1 MNTSFNED
9 EFNKLINTVATSW
22 GSFGISAEEAGKAI
36 NNLTAKLNEFNKT
49 ASCDTYEIRGGK
61 GNKKMAM
68 LRPRAGVE
76 TESSNRKYDLE
87 IFDEN
92 GDSRLKMPFDE
103 DYVYIIPTAQEK
115 PMKVVFENDKF
126 IWKGEIN
133 ANIVNNKNTNIP
145 NKRIAK
151 RRNSIIFSNL
161 SFIRQIIF

>member
-36 NNLTAKLNEFNKT
+36 NNLTAKLNEFNKI

-68 LRPRAGVE
+68 LRPRAGAE

-115 PMKVVFENDKF
+115 PMKLIFENDEF
-126 IWKGEIN
+126 IWKGE
-133 ANIVNNKNTNIP
+133 VNPIDTN
-145 NKRIAK
+145 
-151 RRNSIIFSNL
+151 
-161 SFIRQIIF
+161 

>member
-9 EFNKLINTVATSW
+9 EFNKLINEVATSW

-36 NNLTAKLNEFNKT
+36 NNLIAKLNEFNKI
-49 ASCDTYEIRGGK
+49 ASCDTYEMRGGK

-68 LRPRAGVE
+68 LRPRAGAE
-76 TESSNRKYDLE
+76 TENSNRKYDLE

-115 PMKVVFENDKF
+115 PMKLVFENDEF
-126 IWKGEIN
+126 IWKGE
-133 ANIVNNKNTNIP
+133 VNPIDTN
-145 NKRIAK
+145 
-151 RRNSIIFSNL
+151 
-161 SFIRQIIF
+161 

>member
-9 EFNKLINTVATSW
+9 EFNKLINKIATSW

-36 NNLTAKLNEFNKT
+36 NNLIAKLDEFNKI

-115 PMKVVFENDKF
+115 PMKVVFENDEF
-126 IWKGEIN
+126 I
-133 ANIVNNKNTNIP
+133 
-145 NKRIAK
+145 
-151 RRNSIIFSNL
+151 
-161 SFIRQIIF
+161 

>member
-1 MNTSFNED
+1 MLDNNMQQQPMNTSFNED
-9 EFNKLINTVATSW
+9 EFNKLINEVATSW

-36 NNLTAKLNEFNKT
+36 NNLTAKLNEFNKI
-49 ASCDTYEIRGGK
+49 ASFDTYEIRGGK

-68 LRPRAGVE
+68 LRPRAGAE

-115 PMKVVFENDKF
+115 PMKLIFENDEF
-126 IWKGEIN
+126 IWKGE
-133 ANIVNNKNTNIP
+133 VNPIDTN
-145 NKRIAK
+145 
-151 RRNSIIFSNL
+151 
-161 SFIRQIIF
+161 

>member
-1 MNTSFNED
+1 MNTSFNEN
-9 EFNKLINTVATSW
+9 EFNKLINEVATSW

-36 NNLTAKLNEFNKT
+36 NNLIIKLDEFNKI
-49 ASCDTYEIRGGK
+49 ASFDTYEMRGGK
-61 GNKKMAM
+61 GNKKMAV

-115 PMKVVFENDKF
+115 PMKLVFENDEF
-126 IWKGEIN
+126 IWKGE
-133 ANIVNNKNTNIP
+133 VNPIDTN
-145 NKRIAK
+145 
-151 RRNSIIFSNL
+151 
-161 SFIRQIIF
+161 

>member
-9 EFNKLINTVATSW
+9 EFNKLINKVAASW

-49 ASCDTYEIRGGK
+49 ASCDTYEMRGGK

-68 LRPRAGVE
+68 LRPRTDVE

-115 PMKVVFENDKF
+115 PMKVVFENDEF
-126 IWKGEIN
+126 IWKGE
-133 ANIVNNKNTNIP
+133 VNPIDTN
-145 NKRIAK
+145 
-151 RRNSIIFSNL
+151 
-161 SFIRQIIF
+161 

>member
-1 MNTSFNED
+1 MLDNNMQQQPMNTSFNED

-36 NNLTAKLNEFNKT
+36 NNLITKLNEFNKI
-49 ASCDTYEIRGGK
+49 ASYDTYEMRGGK

-115 PMKVVFENDKF
+115 PMKLVFENDEF
-126 IWKGEIN
+126 IWKGE
-133 ANIVNNKNTNIP
+133 VNPIDTN
-145 NKRIAK
+145 
-151 RRNSIIFSNL
+151 
-161 SFIRQIIF
+161 

>member
-1 MNTSFNED
+1 MLDNNMQQQPMNTSFNED

-36 NNLTAKLNEFNKT
+36 NNLTAKLNEFNKI
-49 ASCDTYEIRGGK
+49 ASCDTYEMRGGK
-61 GNKKMAM
+61 GNKKMAV
-68 LRPRAGVE
+68 LRPRANVE

-115 PMKVVFENDKF
+115 PMKLIFENDEF
-126 IWKGEIN
+126 IWKGE
-133 ANIVNNKNTNIP
+133 VNPIDTN
-145 NKRIAK
+145 
-151 RRNSIIFSNL
+151 
-161 SFIRQIIF
+161 

>member
-9 EFNKLINTVATSW
+9 EFNKLINEVATSW

-36 NNLTAKLNEFNKT
+36 NNLTAKLNEFNKI
-49 ASCDTYEIRGGK
+49 ASFDTYEMRGGK
-61 GNKKMAM
+61 GNKKMAV
-68 LRPRAGVE
+68 LRPRAGAE

-115 PMKVVFENDKF
+115 PMKLIFENDEF
-126 IWKGEIN
+126 IWKGE
-133 ANIVNNKNTNIP
+133 VNPIDTN
-145 NKRIAK
+145 
-151 RRNSIIFSNL
+151 
-161 SFIRQIIF
+161 

>member
-1 MNTSFNED
+1 MLDNNMQQQPMNTSFNED

-36 NNLTAKLNEFNKT
+36 NNLTAKLDEFNKI
-49 ASCDTYEIRGGK
+49 ASFDTYEMRGGK
-61 GNKKMAM
+61 GNKKMAV
-68 LRPRAGVE
+68 LRPRANVE

-115 PMKVVFENDKF
+115 PMKLIFENDEF
-126 IWKGEIN
+126 IWKGE
-133 ANIVNNKNTNIP
+133 VNPIDTN
-145 NKRIAK
+145 
-151 RRNSIIFSNL
+151 
-161 SFIRQIIF
+161 

>member
-1 MNTSFNED
+1 MLDNNMQQQPMNTSFNED

-36 NNLTAKLNEFNKT
+36 NNLITKLNEFNKI
-49 ASCDTYEIRGGK
+49 ASYDTYEMRGGK

-76 TESSNRKYDLE
+76 TENSNRKYDLE

-115 PMKVVFENDKF
+115 LMKLVFENDEF
-126 IWKGEIN
+126 IWKGE
-133 ANIVNNKNTNIP
+133 VNPIDTN
-145 NKRIAK
+145 
-151 RRNSIIFSNL
+151 
-161 SFIRQIIF
+161 

>member
-1 MNTSFNED
+1 MLDNNMQQQPMNTSFNED
-9 EFNKLINTVATSW
+9 EFNKLINKVAASW

-36 NNLTAKLNEFNKT
+36 NNLIAKLNEFNKI
-49 ASCDTYEIRGGK
+49 ASCDTYEMRGGK
-61 GNKKMAM
+61 GNKKMAV

-115 PMKVVFENDKF
+115 PMKLVFENDEF

-133 ANIVNNKNTNIP
+133 PIDTN
-145 NKRIAK
+145 
-151 RRNSIIFSNL
+151 
-161 SFIRQIIF
+161 

>member
-36 NNLTAKLNEFNKT
+36 NNLITKLNEFNKI
-49 ASCDTYEIRGGK
+49 ASCDIYEIRGGK
-61 GNKKMAM
+61 GNKKMAV

-103 DYVYIIPTAQEK
+103 DYVYITPIAQEK
-115 PMKVVFENDKF
+115 PMKVVFENDEF
-126 IWKGEIN
+126 IWKGE
-133 ANIVNNKNTNIP
+133 VNPIDTN
-145 NKRIAK
+145 
-151 RRNSIIFSNL
+151 
-161 SFIRQIIF
+161 

>member
-1 MNTSFNED
+1 MLDNNMQQQPMNTSFNED
-9 EFNKLINTVATSW
+9 EFNKLINEVATSW

-36 NNLTAKLNEFNKT
+36 NNLTAKLNEFNKI
-49 ASCDTYEIRGGK
+49 ASCDTYEMRGGK

-115 PMKVVFENDKF
+115 PMKVVFENDEF
-126 IWKGEIN
+126 IQKGE
-133 ANIVNNKNTNIP
+133 VNPIDTN
-145 NKRIAK
+145 
-151 RRNSIIFSNL
+151 
-161 SFIRQIIF
+161 

>member
-1 MNTSFNED
+1 MLDNNMQQQPMNTLFNED
-9 EFNKLINTVATSW
+9 EFNKLINEVATSW

-36 NNLTAKLNEFNKT
+36 NNLTAKLNEFNKI
-49 ASCDTYEIRGGK
+49 ASCDTYEMRGGK
-61 GNKKMAM
+61 GNKKMAV

-115 PMKVVFENDKF
+115 PMKLVFENDEF
-126 IWKGEIN
+126 IWKGE
-133 ANIVNNKNTNIP
+133 VNPIDTN
-145 NKRIAK
+145 
-151 RRNSIIFSNL
+151 
-161 SFIRQIIF
+161 

>member
-1 MNTSFNED
+1 MLDNNMQQQPMNTSFNED

-36 NNLTAKLNEFNKT
+36 NNLTAKLNEFNKI
-49 ASCDTYEIRGGK
+49 ASCDTYEMRGGK
-61 GNKKMAM
+61 GNKKMAV
-68 LRPRAGVE
+68 LRPRAGAE

-115 PMKVVFENDKF
+115 PMKLVFENDEF
-126 IWKGEIN
+126 IWKGE
-133 ANIVNNKNTNIP
+133 VNPIDTN
-145 NKRIAK
+145 
-151 RRNSIIFSNL
+151 
-161 SFIRQIIF
+161 

>member
-36 NNLTAKLNEFNKT
+36 NNLTAKLNEFNKI

-68 LRPRAGVE
+68 LRPRAGVG

-115 PMKVVFENDKF
+115 PMKLVFENDEF
-126 IWKGEIN
+126 IWKGE
-133 ANIVNNKNTNIP
+133 VNPIDTN
-145 NKRIAK
+145 
-151 RRNSIIFSNL
+151 
-161 SFIRQIIF
+161 

>member
-9 EFNKLINTVATSW
+9 EFNKLINKMAASW

-36 NNLTAKLNEFNKT
+36 NDLTAKLDEFNKI
-49 ASCDTYEIRGGK
+49 APCDAYEIRGGR

-68 LRPRAGVE
+68 LRPRSNAE
-76 TESSNRKYDLE
+76 TENSNQKYDLE

-115 PMKVVFENDKF
+115 PMKVVFENDEF
-126 IWKGEIN
+126 IWKGE
-133 ANIVNNKNTNIP
+133 VNPIDTN
-145 NKRIAK
+145 
-151 RRNSIIFSNL
+151 
-161 SFIRQIIF
+161 

>member
-36 NNLTAKLNEFNKT
+36 NNLTAKLNEFNKI

-61 GNKKMAM
+61 GNKKMAV

-115 PMKVVFENDKF
+115 PMKLVFENDEF
-126 IWKGEIN
+126 IWKGE
-133 ANIVNNKNTNIP
+133 VNPIDTN
-145 NKRIAK
+145 
-151 RRNSIIFSNL
+151 
-161 SFIRQIIF
+161 

>member
-1 MNTSFNED
+1 MLDNNMQQQPMNTSFNED
-9 EFNKLINTVATSW
+9 KFNKLINEVATSW

-36 NNLTAKLNEFNKT
+36 NNLTAKLNEFNKI
-49 ASCDTYEIRGGK
+49 ASFDTYEMRGGK
-61 GNKKMAM
+61 GNKKMAV

-115 PMKVVFENDKF
+115 PMKLVFENDEF
-126 IWKGEIN
+126 IWKGE
-133 ANIVNNKNTNIP
+133 VNPIDTN
-145 NKRIAK
+145 
-151 RRNSIIFSNL
+151 
-161 SFIRQIIF
+161 

>member
-1 MNTSFNED
+1 MLDNNMQQQPMNTSFNED

-36 NNLTAKLNEFNKT
+36 NNLTAKLNEFNKI

-68 LRPRAGVE
+68 LRPRANVE

-103 DYVYIIPTAQEK
+103 DYVYITPIAQEK
-115 PMKVVFENDKF
+115 PMKVVFENDEF
-126 IWKGEIN
+126 IWKGE
-133 ANIVNNKNTNIP
+133 VNPIDTN
-145 NKRIAK
+145 
-151 RRNSIIFSNL
+151 
-161 SFIRQIIF
+161 

>member
-1 MNTSFNED
+1 MLDNNMQQQPMNTSFNED
-9 EFNKLINTVATSW
+9 EFNKLINKVATSW
-22 GSFGISAEEAGKAI
+22 GNFGISAEEAGKAI
-36 NNLTAKLNEFNKT
+36 NNLTAKLNEFNKI
-49 ASCDTYEIRGGK
+49 ASFDTYEIRGGK

-115 PMKVVFENDKF
+115 PMKLIFENDEF
-126 IWKGEIN
+126 IWKGE
-133 ANIVNNKNTNIP
+133 VNPIDTN
-145 NKRIAK
+145 
-151 RRNSIIFSNL
+151 
-161 SFIRQIIF
+161 

>member
-1 MNTSFNED
+1 MNTSFNKD

-22 GSFGISAEEAGKAI
+22 SSFGISAEEAGKAI
-36 NNLTAKLNEFNKT
+36 NNLITKLNEFNKI
-49 ASCDTYEIRGGK
+49 ASYDTYEMRGGK

-115 PMKVVFENDKF
+115 PMKLAFENDEF
-126 IWKGEIN
+126 IWKGE
-133 ANIVNNKNTNIP
+133 VNPIDTN
-145 NKRIAK
+145 
-151 RRNSIIFSNL
+151 
-161 SFIRQIIF
+161 

>member
-1 MNTSFNED
+1 MLDNNMQQQPMNTSFNED

-36 NNLTAKLNEFNKT
+36 NNLTAKLNEFNKI

-115 PMKVVFENDKF
+115 PMKLVFENDEF
-126 IWKGEIN
+126 IWKGE
-133 ANIVNNKNTNIP
+133 VNPIDTN
-145 NKRIAK
+145 
-151 RRNSIIFSNL
+151 
-161 SFIRQIIF
+161 